1 MAYDE
6 TLAERIREE
15 VEGLP
20 GVSAKRMFGGIA
32 FLLNGNMLVG
42 VHGDDMIVRVGV
54 EAQDDCLALPGVR
67 PFDVTGK
74 PMRGWLLV
82 DGAVLDEDSG
92 LSDWVGRARE
102 FVGGLPPK

>member
-6 TLAERIREE
+6 TLAERVRQE

-20 GVSAKRMFGGIA
+20 GISAKRMFGGIA
-32 FLLNGNMLVG
+32 FLHNGNMLVG
-42 VHGDDMIVRVGV
+42 VHGDDLIARVGPD
-54 EAQDDCLALPGVR
+54 AQDACLALPGAR
-67 PFDVTGK
+67 PFDITGK

-92 LSDWVGRARE
+92 LADWIGRARE
-102 FVGGLPPK
+102 FVETLPPK